1 MSDKESEK
9 SSSNKDAD
17 QLTTLES
24 KEIASP
30 KPFNPKPFLAALV
43 GEEINVKLKWGMEY
57 RGKLICA
64 DSYMNVQ
71 LENAE
76 EYIEGRALATIKKVL
91 IRCNNILYV
100 HKFDRATFE
109 KEQQEKEVITVKDDD

>member
-1 MSDKESEK
+1 MSDKESDK
-9 SSSNKDAD
+9 SSNKDPD
-17 QLTTLES
+17 PLPTTGS
-24 KEIASP
+24 KETASP
-30 KPFNPKPFLAALV
+30 KPFNPKPFLADLV

-76 EYIEGRALATIKKVL
+76 EYIDGRALASIKMVL

-100 HKFDRATFE
+100 HKFDRAAFE
-109 KEQQEKEVITVKDDD
+109 REQQEKEVITLTDDD